1 MTTENTNELNDLDNN
16 VINVINQLKKWKKRT
31 DVDAIL
37 NQIIKNN
44 DCVDINKDFLAA
56 RLNYLLEHN
65 VIVKKKY
72 NNIESYSLYENTQT
86 RDLTEILSSCTPDIQ
101 IPDASIDPNEVVIN
115 ATPEGSPN
123 IPTIDTPTCSNLP
136 YNCPSQPNSLTSLK
150 QNYLD
155 LCAQSVDVKEFLFR
169 EICFLK
175 NKLNLYEQKM
185 DHVMSNFGN
194 INNKTELEMKVSLL
208 EKENFELRDQL
219 INKLL
224 IIKEL
229 KTDSK
234 SNPSPTHISTTT
246 NTITKPAQ
254 TNDNINSNNNN
265 KNNNNNNNNNSNCK
279 SKNNDNNNKNKTDN
293 NSTNEKAVYNKK
305 LQVQL
310 EEIQKEKHT
319 IFLNLKAYEEQA
331 DLADLSQINKSN
343 KYINSAQIN
352 SKAVDVKWPKGTK
365 FGNLGNPGYQS
376 NVTSV
381 SSDHN
386 NFQKLNHCNKNQ
398 LEKLTFSFQE
408 TNDKSCENS
417 NRSNAAVTLQNLRLE
432 NPN

>member
-1 MTTENTNELNDLDNN
+1 M
-16 VINVINQLKKWKKRT
+16 
-31 DVDAIL
+31 
-37 NQIIKNN
+37 
-44 DCVDINKDFLAA
+44 
-56 RLNYLLEHN
+56 
-65 VIVKKKY
+65 
-72 NNIESYSLYENTQT
+72 
-86 RDLTEILSSCTPDIQ
+86 
-101 IPDASIDPNEVVIN
+101 
-115 ATPEGSPN
+115 
-123 IPTIDTPTCSNLP
+123 
-136 YNCPSQPNSLTSLK
+136 SLK
-150 QNYLD
+150 RNYLD

-293 NSTNEKAVYNKK
+293 NSTNEKAVYSKK

-310 EEIQKEKHT
+310 EEIRKEKHT

-343 KYINSAQIN
+343 EYINSAQIN
-352 SKAVDVKWPKGTK
+352 SKAVDVKWPKGTVAIVGDSIMSGIREELLK
-365 FGNLGNPGYQS
+365 TDKH
-376 NVTSV
+376 NVKVRFFRGGTIEDMEDNIKPV
-381 SSDHN
+381 LKREPDYIILHVGTN
-386 NFQKLNHCNKNQ
+386 NATNSTTRDILDKLLQ
-398 LEKLTFSFQE
+398 LKSKII
-408 TNDKSCENS
+408 NARKSCKVIISQPTLRSDNGKAALTNPHICNLLEELNIDIVK
-417 NRSNAAVTLQNLRLE
+417 NRNIGSKHLGGKGLHFNPHGTARLALNLKAAIRKL
-432 NPN
+432 